1 MNQATA
7 TPVRVIRAAER
18 WHWRNE
24 WLESWQSFP
33 ATGNFD
39 LAANAHGL
47 LMINNEDTVNGG
59 EGFDAHDHRDMEII
73 TWVLEGSL
81 VHKDSLGN
89 ESVIYPGLA
98 QRMSA
103 GTGIRHSERNG
114 AGRQERQPL
123 RVVQM
128 WIPPDELGGAP
139 SYQESDIGTELTGN
153 ALIPMASGMRKYRDD
168 AAIMFGNSYATLHVA
183 RLDAGSAIEVP
194 DAPFGHVFVTRGQA
208 EFEDHGPLH
217 TGDAVRLTATGGQR
231 VTAADAGAELLVWE
245 MHTIAVNV

>member
-1 MNQATA
+1 MTHPTA
-7 TPVRVIRAAER
+7 VPVRVIRAAER

-47 LMINNEDTVNGG
+47 LMINNEDTVDPG

-73 TWVLEGSL
+73 TWVLEGTL

-89 ESVIYPGLA
+89 ESTIYPGLA

-103 GTGIRHSERNG
+103 GTGLRHSERNG
-114 AGRQERQPL
+114 AGRQDRQPL

-128 WIPPDELGGAP
+128 WIPPEDLGGAP
-139 SYQESDIGTELTGN
+139 SYQEADISTELAGN
-153 ALIPMASGMRKYRDD
+153 TLIPMASGMRKYRDD
-168 AAIMFGNSYATLHVA
+168 AAITFGNSYATLHVA
-183 RLDAGSAIEVP
+183 RLDAGSTVQVP
-194 DAPFGHVFVTRGQA
+194 DAPYGHVFVTRGAA
-208 EFEDHGPLH
+208 EFEGSGLLG

-231 VTAADAGAELLVWE
+231 ITAGADGTEVLIWE